1 MVFGL
6 RKEQNEERAMMVGF
20 KRKKGKQGKNF
31 WEEDEGNAE
40 QGNACFLNAFAPF
53 LYSH

>member
-20 KRKKGKQGKNF
+20 KRKKGKQGKIFGKKMKATQNK
-31 WEEDEGNAE
+31 EVHA
-40 QGNACFLNAFAPF
+40 
-53 LYSH
+53 S

>member
-31 WEEDEGNAE
+31 FFFGKKMKATQNKEMLA
-40 QGNACFLNAFAPF
+40 
-53 LYSH
+53 S

>member
-31 WEEDEGNAE
+31 VKKMKATQNKEVLA
-40 QGNACFLNAFAPF
+40 
-53 LYSH
+53 S

>member
-31 WEEDEGNAE
+31 FFGKKMKATQNKEKCLLPE
-40 QGNACFLNAFAPF
+40 
-53 LYSH
+53 